1 MPGDKADVPYE
12 QYAHEITHAEW
23 MQLMIHFYRGEMHRA
38 SLWRQRLDV
47 TTNWAVATTAAMLTF
62 TLGNGQVPHG
72 AIILSVLVTLIMLHL
87 EARRYMYYDLWR
99 ARLRMIE
106 RGLIAP
112 ALWRGSAER
121 ELEHESDWRRLLAD
135 DLREPRF
142 HMPYSEAFGRRLQRN
157 YIWLLVLNYCGWLL
171 KLALAPEKA
180 HSLSEAVGHAAAG
193 PLPGATVL
201 AIVTIGLVFLMVL
214 GRVTTRHRHA
224 RGEARPYQPPTDT
237 ERWGIV

>member
-1 MPGDKADVPYE
+1 MPADKTDVPYE
-12 QYAHEITHAEW
+12 QYAHEITHGEW
-23 MQLMIHFYRGEMHRA
+23 MQLMIHFYRGEMNRA
-38 SLWRQRLDV
+38 TVWRQRLDV
-47 TTNWAVATTAAMLTF
+47 TTNWAVATTAGMLTF

-72 AIILSVLVTLIMLHL
+72 SILLSVIITFIMLHL

-112 ALWRGSAER
+112 ALWKGSAER
-121 ELEHESDWRRLLAD
+121 ELQHETEWRRLLAD

-157 YIWLLVLNYCGWLL
+157 YVWLLLLNYCGWLL

-180 HSLSEAVGHAAAG
+180 HNLHEFVSHAAAG
-193 PLPGATVL
+193 PLPGESVIM
-201 AIVTIGLVFLMVL
+201 IVTIAFVFVIVL
-214 GRVTTRHRHA
+214 SRLATRYRHA
-224 RGEARPYQPPTDT
+224 RGEARPYVPPKDA